1 MIPLLLVTDDEKK
14 AQKYISDVKKKLGIH
29 DAHVLTARKDGTQLK
44 IDLIRE
50 INKQVSRLGDTP
62 LLVCIFD
69 FETAKSESQNT
80 LLKTLEESLP
90 SSQFILVSSDESAVL
105 PTILSRVQTVFLE
118 KKVRKSTPITL
129 DKSLGVLLTT
139 YDGMQKKPEKA
150 VAFCDELL
158 LHMQTTL
165 HEHALTNKP
174 TQKIAQLISEII
186 STRTLIMKNNISPQ
200 LAVDHLLIFYSGNV
214 QSRYVPK

>member
-14 AQKYISDVKKKLGIH
+14 AQKYIDDVKKKLGIL

-44 IDLIRE
+44 IDVIRE
-50 INKQVSRLGDTP
+50 INQQVSRLGDSS
-62 LLVCIFD
+62 LLVCIYD

-80 LLKTLEESLP
+80 LLKTLEESLA
-90 SSQFILVSSDESAVL
+90 STQFILIANDESAVL

-118 KKVRKSTPITL
+118 KKVRKSSPLIL
-129 DKSLGVLLTT
+129 DKDLGTLLTT

-158 LHMQTTL
+158 RHMQATL
-165 HEHALTNKP
+165 QEYALASKP
-174 TQKIAQLISEII
+174 TQKIAQFISEII

-200 LAVDHLLIFYSGNV
+200 LAVDHLLIFYSRTV
-214 QSRYVPK
+214 QSKYVS